1 MCHLKTSEKLQVGRA
16 ETETKEASKKVHEIL
31 QDVQAIMTEIQGLP
45 DVDEALLDRL
55 EGDLRIAEQKV
66 AEANLDKILEDL
78 QKKQREQNALIDS
91 YNDEIMRL
99 QKEVKNIENI
109 ANALPDGCFKK
120 VTLEP

>member
-1 MCHLKTSEKLQVGRA
+1 MGRA
-16 ETETKEASKKVHEIL
+16 ESETKEASKKVHEIL

-78 QKKQREQNALIDS
+78 QKKQREQNALIDN
-91 YNDEIMRL
+91 YNDEIKRL
-99 QKEVKNIENI
+99 KKEVENIENI

-120 VTLEP
+120 VQLEP

>member
-1 MCHLKTSEKLQVGRA
+1 M
-16 ETETKEASKKVHEIL
+16 HEIL
-31 QDVQAIMTEIQGLP
+31 LDVQAIMAEIQGLP

-78 QKKQREQNALIDS
+78 QKKQREQNALIDN

-99 QKEVKNIENI
+99 RKEVENVENI
-109 ANALPDGCFKK
+109 AKALPDGCFKK